1 MRKVVLIKHLFLN
14 LIIFFH
20 RMKCISKIKPTNTQI
35 SLINKVFLLFPGV
48 ISVIQLVNHILWP
61 IITIFMVPNLISWLS
76 LKDSTAQIV
85 NNLWIF
91 LLSEEKKEQEGQENK
106 LFFSHN
112 LLLFNINFYFS
123 KSFLSLNHFYV
134 FNLFSLLVALYLPII

>member
-14 LIIFFH
+14 LIIFFR